1 MCDPVT
7 MTVIAIGSAAVG
19 AYGQYQ
25 QGKTQQTMY
34 NYEAKQGEADARA
47 EAKAA
52 IVEADMIR
60 KRGAQAAAEANA
72 EVAASGNQL
81 ASAGA
86 LAINREIY
94 RGAEEDAYFA
104 LIGGK
109 DRSQRLMASAQ
120 LDKMRGA
127 SAKQAGIFGAV
138 TTLGQGAV
146 DAYSGWKQAGSP
158 TYIGNQK
165 GPG

>member
-1 MCDPVT
+1 MAV
-7 MTVIAIGSAAVG
+7 VAIGTAAVG

-25 QGKTQQTMY
+25 QGKTQEAMY
-34 NYEAKQGEADARA
+34 KYEAAQGEADARA
-47 EAKAA
+47 EKKAA
-52 IVEADMIR
+52 IVEAEMIR
-60 KRGAQAAAEANA
+60 KRGAQAAAEAGA

-104 LIGGK
+104 LIGGE
-109 DRSQRLMASAQ
+109 DRSKRMLAGAQ
-120 LDKMRGA
+120 LDRMRGA
-127 SAKQAGIFGAV
+127 SAKNAGIFGAI
-138 TTLGQGAV
+138 TTLGAGTV
-146 DAYSGWKQAGSP
+146 NAYSGWKQAGSP
-158 TYIGNQK
+158 TYFGKNK

>member
-25 QGKTQQTMY
+25 QGKTQQAMY

-81 ASAGA
+81 ASAGS

-104 LIGGK
+104 LIGGQ
-109 DRSQRLMASAQ
+109 DRSKRLMASAQ
-120 LDKMRGA
+120 LDKLRGA

-146 DAYSGWKQAGSP
+146 SAYSGWKQAG
-158 TYIGNQK
+158 G
-165 GPG
+165 GGGGG

>member
-1 MCDPVT
+1 MA
-7 MTVIAIGSAAVG
+7 VITIGTAAVG

-25 QGKTQQTMY
+25 QGKTQETMY
-34 NYEAKQGEADARA
+34 KYEAAQGEADARA
-47 EAKAA
+47 EQKAA

-81 ASAGA
+81 ASAGS

-120 LDKMRGA
+120 LDKMRGT
-127 SAKQAGIFGAV
+127 SAKQAGIFGAA